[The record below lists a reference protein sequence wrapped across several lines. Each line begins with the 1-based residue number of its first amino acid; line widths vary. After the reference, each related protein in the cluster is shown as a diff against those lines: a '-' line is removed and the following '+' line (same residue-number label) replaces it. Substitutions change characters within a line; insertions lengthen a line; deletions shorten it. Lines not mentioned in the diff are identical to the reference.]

1 MTTLSS
7 AKTLGEAL
15 ATASRYWEANDRSHS
30 RRSSGGCKMM
40 PIRAGRCVD
49 ILGGPKRAL
58 SSLTPSDGT
67 KLLTE
72 LGRELSRSSVAS
84 YYAAGRRMIALA
96 GGPSTALWPKPPKVP
111 RVVRE
116 PVSDA
121 SVMRLLGDLKARGW
135 EDTAEL
141 VEVLRH
147 TGMRVEVEALSGPL
161 GVSQGMLHVEAGK
174 GGHSRLIPGE
184 VTAHTGELP
193 EDRYGGLTYE
203 GHLRR
208 IRVACDSLGVSL
220 KPHDLRRAYAKRVYE
235 DNGKDLRTAQ
245 VLLGHADPGTT
256 AGYIGVDYAAIR

>member
-1 MTTLSS
+1 MT
-7 AKTLGEAL
+7 TLGEAL

-40 PIRAGRCVD
+40 PIRAQRCVD

-116 PVSDA
+116 PVKASDA
-121 SVMRLLGDLKARGW
+121 EALMAGLLERGW
-135 EDTAEL
+135 GDTAEL
-141 VEVLRH
+141 IRVLMA

-161 GVSQGMLHVEAGK
+161 GERQGMLHIEAGK
-174 GGHSRLIPGE
+174 GGHGRLVPNCGHVHKGE
-184 VTAHTGELP
+184 IGG
-193 EDRYGGLTYE
+193 RYGGLTYE

-208 IRVACDSLGVSL
+208 VHTVCADKGLSLL
-220 KPHDLRRAYAKRVYE
+220 PHDLRRAYAKRVYE